1 MDKMA
6 SYHRRTCVDGF
17 DVMCMLL
24 QQGSY
29 ACQSTIAAVSWLKGI
44 FCTSNLSMIQY
55 SDYKLA
61 AVEFCKRK
69 LTEGSG
75 DPSDM

>member
-1 MDKMA
+1 
-6 SYHRRTCVDGF
+6 
-17 DVMCMLL
+17 
-24 QQGSY
+24 
-29 ACQSTIAAVSWLKGI
+29 
-44 FCTSNLSMIQY
+44 MIQY